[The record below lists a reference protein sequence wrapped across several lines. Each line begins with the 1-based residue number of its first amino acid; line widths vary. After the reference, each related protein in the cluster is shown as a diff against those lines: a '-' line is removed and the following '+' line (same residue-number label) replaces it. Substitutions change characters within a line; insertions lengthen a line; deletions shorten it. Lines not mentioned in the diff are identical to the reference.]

1 MIFMWEN
8 IMNIDKRKWTDE
20 YIENNIGKLSA
31 QIIINQLIELNWNLW
46 FIGNTEGNTL
56 YTVDFSSGEKVI
68 VGFTTEDIAG
78 AHINKPEI
86 KDGLHKTFGKKLVL
100 VEFSLSKIHE
110 IMQGNIQVV
119 NKFLPGQLVQSFV
132 PQPMKTIIVN
142 PSGNNSFVPLNVPFL
157 LESLLKEG
165 EVEEGMGL
173 TACSFSTYTMDK
185 SSKRYIPVENEEEVL

>member
-1 MIFMWEN
+1 MATFKKD
-8 IMNIDKRKWTDE
+8 MNKLTYKE
-20 YIENNIGKLSA
+20 IEAKPGRLA
-31 QIIINQLIELNWNLW
+31 GQIVLNQLYDNDFHMW

-119 NKFLPGQLVQSFV
+119 HKFLPGQLIQNFV